1 MLLRRSTMSNSV
13 AKREGDSPSTMA
25 KCGWMV
31 AFERAGA
38 NITREYVER
47 LPIAIRAGCTASN
60 LHMSRRL
67 CARPDN
73 RHPVT

>member
-1 MLLRRSTMSNSV
+1 MDGEVRPDDCVLTCRREHHSRV
-13 AKREGDSPSTMA
+13 RG
-25 KCGWMV
+25 
-31 AFERAGA
+31 
-38 NITREYVER
+38 ER
-47 LPIAIRAGCTASN
+47 LPIAIRAGSTGSN